1 MWTFC
6 GNQKIADLC
15 SQKNYIEFHV
25 WYVVDID
32 GTKANAD
39 DDCLGE
45 ESIEEISDYLLAKEI
60 VEEKLDELEEV

>member
-1 MWTFC
+1 MRERVSRLQRIIHDF
-6 GNQKIADLC
+6 KADA
-15 SQKNYIEFHV
+15 F
-25 WYVVDID
+25 VDID